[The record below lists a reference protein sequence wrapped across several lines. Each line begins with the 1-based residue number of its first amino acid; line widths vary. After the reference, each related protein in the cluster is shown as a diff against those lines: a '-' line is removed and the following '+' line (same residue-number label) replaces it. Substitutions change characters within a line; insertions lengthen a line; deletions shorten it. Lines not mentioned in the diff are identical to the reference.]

1 MTTRRELLKA
11 MAASAVTLTLWP
23 RLAWSAST
31 GSGSS
36 AQPLLLVVMLRGGL
50 DGMHA
55 LPPIGDNAWGAL
67 RGSLPFAQ
75 GQSDAANAKPIP
87 LDRNFALHPSMPY
100 AAQLYQQK
108 SFLPVVAVAPPY
120 QGRSHFEAQDCV
132 ENGSARPSGAPD
144 GWMNRCVANM
154 RGEEGLAIAT
164 AMPLIMRGN
173 AKVSTWSPPLP
184 TSIDQGLLQRLDT
197 LYAEDPGLAEA
208 YARAIAES
216 HSDAMADADPTTM
229 TAMQMNNGKAN
240 QKAVQGKPYGNGGLQ
255 DMMAAAGKFMARAD
269 GPQIAFVEDTGWDTH
284 AAEVATLQRKLGQL
298 DAGLKNYHDAMGAA
312 WNRTVVMVVTEFGR
326 TAKLNGTGGTDHG
339 TGGVSF
345 LAGGAVAGGRVAGQ
359 WPGLSSQDLNE
370 GRDVQATTDMRALFK
385 GVLAGHLLVPASA
398 LDARVFPD
406 SAAVRPMG
414 GLLRTSHIAR
424 VG

>member
-23 RLAWSAST
+23 RLAWSASNA
-31 GSGSS
+31 SS

-50 DGMHA
+50 DGLHA

-67 RGSLPFAQ
+67 RGSLPFAP
-75 GQSDAANAKPIP
+75 GDAAAKPLP
-87 LDRNFALHPSMPY
+87 LDRNFALHPAMPY

-108 SFLPVVAVAPPY
+108 AFLPVVAVAPPY

-144 GWMNRCVANM
+144 GWMNRCVSSV

-164 AMPLIMRGN
+164 AMPLIMRGP

-184 TSIDQGLLQRLDT
+184 IGIDPNLLLRLDT
-197 LYAEDPGLAEA
+197 LYAEDPQLAEA
-208 YARAIAES
+208 YSRAVAES
-216 HSDAMADADPTTM
+216 HDNAMVDADAPAM
-229 TAMQMNNGKAN
+229 LTANATNSEQGDK
-240 QKAVQGKPYGNGGLQ
+240 KVVQGRAYGAGGLPE
-255 DMMAAAGKFMARAD
+255 MMAAAGKFMARD
-269 GPQIAFVEDTGWDTH
+269 SGPQIAFVEDTGWDTH

-298 DAGLKNYHDAMGAA
+298 DAGLKSYRDAMGAA
-312 WNRTVVMVVTEFGR
+312 WDRTVVMVVTEFGR
-326 TAKLNGTGGTDHG
+326 TAKVNGTGGTDHG

-359 WPGLSSQDLNE
+359 WPGISSQDLNE
-370 GRDVQATTDMRALFK
+370 GRDVHATTDMRALFK

-406 SAAVRPMG
+406 SAAVRPMS
-414 GLLRTSHIAR
+414 GLLRSSRA
-424 VG
+424 VAVA